1 MPFDVN
7 LEVVEKRVDYN
18 GILFRKKKKSSAD
31 TCYA

>member
-18 GILFRKKKKSSAD
+18 GILFRKKKKIK
-31 TCYA
+31 C